1 MAINPLI
8 VDIADMKASDNPE
21 AALITY
27 SLGSCLG
34 VSIYDPEVRV
44 GGLAH
49 FMLPLSTLDSEK
61 AKTRPFMYVDIGMV
75 LFLEQMFRMGAR
87 KERCIV
93 KVAGGSQLLDTNDIF
108 RIGQRNHTVLRK
120 ILWKNGMLLKG
131 EDVGGALSRTMRL
144 ELSDGRVTI
153 KAHGETREL

>member
-1 MAINPLI
+1 MNPLI
-8 VDIADMKASDNPE
+8 VDIADMQASDNPE
-21 AALITY
+21 ASLITY

-34 VSIYDPEVRV
+34 VSIYDPALRV

-49 FMLPLSTLDSEK
+49 FMLPLSNLDAEK
-61 AKTRPFMYVDIGMV
+61 ARTRPFMYVDVGMV
-75 LFLEQMFRMGAR
+75 QFLEAIFGLGAR

-93 KVAGGSQLLDTNDIF
+93 KVAGGAQLMDPNDIF

-120 ILWKNGMLLKG
+120 ILWKNGMLLKA
-131 EDVGGALSRTMRL
+131 EEVGGALSRTMRL
-144 ELSDGRVTI
+144 DLADGRVTI

>member
-1 MAINPLI
+1 MQQQVQQHVLARLAAARCP
-8 VDIADMKASDNPE
+8 APAASAAAAA
-21 AALITY
+21 AALQ
-27 SLGSCLG
+27 
-34 VSIYDPEVRV
+34 VRV

-49 FMLPLSTLDSEK
+49 FMLPLSSLDSEK
-61 AKTRPFMYVDIGMV
+61 ARTRPFMYVDIGMV

-87 KERCIV
+87 KEHCIV

-131 EDVGGALSRTMRL
+131 EEVGGALSRTMRL
-144 ELSDGRVTI
+144 DLIDGRVTI